1 MILEDGVSQEQE
13 MDLMILVGSFQL
25 GIFCDSVN
33 AMFVGVFLRK
43 QSLCLLHM
51 RSPPV
56 PFLINSISPLQN
68 SLTSPIHCFR

>member
-33 AMFVGVFLRK
+33 AMFVGVF
-43 QSLCLLHM
+43 
-51 RSPPV
+51 
-56 PFLINSISPLQN
+56 
-68 SLTSPIHCFR
+68 